1 LIATPEHNY
10 SIVLK
15 NSIDWASRPHGD
27 SAWTARAACKIG
39 ASVGTIGTARAQ
51 YHLRQVFEFLNMFAI
66 TQPEEMIGN
75 VERFDAQA
83 NLKDKT
89 LRDLIRTLLRHFL
102 DWSWRIQQL
111 LKNAKL

>member
-1 LIATPEHNY
+1 
-10 SIVLK
+10 
-15 NSIDWASRPHGD
+15 
-27 SAWTARAACKIG
+27 
-39 ASVGTIGTARAQ
+39 
-51 YHLRQVFEFLNMFAI
+51 MFAI